1 MGETKRRLILQN
13 RTDWVDSSGRGENG
27 ALTQH
32 PQDPPCH
39 PPPPPPLARRPV
51 ASLMK
56 TLNQQQ
62 LLLGR
67 PPGDP
72 GAGFVPEHVDLA
84 AHAETARE
92 VDPGPDRAPDAP

>member
-32 PQDPPCH
+32 PQDPPC
-39 PPPPPPLARRPV
+39 PPPPPPPVARRPV
-51 ASLMK
+51 GSFKK
-56 TLNQQQ
+56 TPNQPQ

-67 PPGDP
+67 PRGAP
-72 GAGFVPEHVDLA
+72 GAGFVPENVDLTP
-84 AHAETARE
+84 HARTDRE
-92 VDPGPDRAPDAP
+92 GEPRLDCEPT